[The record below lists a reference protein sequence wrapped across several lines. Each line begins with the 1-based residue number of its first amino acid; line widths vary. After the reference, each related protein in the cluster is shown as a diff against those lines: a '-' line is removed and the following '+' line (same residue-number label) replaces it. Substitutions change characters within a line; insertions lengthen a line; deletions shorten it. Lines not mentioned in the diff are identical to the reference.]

1 MTRGLHT
8 VIKQKSFS
16 ASATTLGS
24 DFSFLK
30 TNTKALIVVL
40 EALSN
45 GGSQTLADVLTQ
57 MGSIWKLDSDKYG
70 TIINFQTFADLYYYI
85 WSVTGKPPKVKMHT
99 SENDLIKIA
108 FAIPFGRLNHPE
120 EGLPASQLTM
130 SITVPADANE
140 TDTRTVTIYQVTSDN
155 RFSKYLKMEY
165 TAHTPA
171 TAGKKLP
178 LSIEPRDKEMLYS
191 FFFQTTAGDDSTT
204 DLTTIEA
211 MQPYKDSDA
220 GIFEALPADVLMELW
235 HALEGNGDANTIYDV
250 TETLLGNYIFVDFI
264 KWFEKPLVPKQ
275 MGVIGEFGWNIIG
288 GDTNA
293 VRHYLTSLIP
303 A

>member
-1 MTRGLHT
+1 
-8 VIKQKSFS
+8 
-16 ASATTLGS
+16 LGS
-24 DFSFLK
+24 DFSLLK
-30 TNTKALIVVL
+30 SNTKALIVVL

-85 WSVTGKPPKVKMHT
+85 WSTTGKPPKVKMHT
-99 SENDLIKIA
+99 SENDTIKIA
-108 FAIPFGRLNHPE
+108 FVIPFGREGHPE

-130 SITVPADANE
+130 SITFPADGNE
-140 TDTRTVTIYQVTSDN
+140 TDTRKISIYQVTSDES
-155 RFSKYLKMEY
+155 FSKLMKIEY
-165 TAHTPA
+165 TSHTPS
-171 TAGKKLP
+171 TSGKKLP
-178 LSIEPRDKEMLYS
+178 LPIEPRSKEMLSS
-191 FFFQTTAGDDSTT
+191 FFYQTTAGDDSTT

-211 MQPYKDSDA
+211 MQPYKDSA
-220 GIFEALPADVLMELW
+220 EGVFEALPADVLMELW
-235 HALEGNGDANTIYDV
+235 HALQGNGDANTIYDV
-250 TETLLGNYIFVDFI
+250 TETLLGNYIYVDFAQ
-264 KWFEKPLVPKQ
+264 FFGHPLVPASL
-275 MGVIGEFGWNIIG
+275 GIASEFGWNIIG